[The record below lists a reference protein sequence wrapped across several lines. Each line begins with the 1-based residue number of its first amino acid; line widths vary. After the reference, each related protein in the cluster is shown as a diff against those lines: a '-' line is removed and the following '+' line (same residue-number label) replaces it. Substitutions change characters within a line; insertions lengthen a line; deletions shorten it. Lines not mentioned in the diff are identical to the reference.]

1 MKIANLAVAA
11 LSSLL
16 LTIGGVDGSRGSTAI
31 NAEDPYLFLGHL
43 SLRASEGGTDAP
55 TSAPTPAPTTVDSSI
70 VCPTDSYNRTTVHRS
85 GDCTKAGICFNGD
98 LQAHTIVECDVA
110 GAIYDVNCVDPD
122 TTGFHGCCT
131 NNTAVTC
138 PTPSPTSS
146 PSATP
151 SKTPV
156 SFALLICSLN
166 AFMDLLYFTAI
177 FSCST
182 MSYLLYSPQPLAL
195 YCFICYSSFC
205 RPKLLPPR
213 RR

>member
-1 MKIANLAVAA
+1 MRVANHAVAA

-16 LTIGGVDGSRGSTAI
+16 LAIGGVDGSRGSTAI
-31 NAEDPYLFLGHL
+31 NVEDPYLFLGHL
-43 SLRASEGGTDAP
+43 SLRNGGGETDAP
-55 TSAPTPAPTTVDSSI
+55 TSAPTSAPTTVDSSI
-70 VCPTDSYNRTTVHRS
+70 VCEAGVYNQTAYLS

-122 TTGFHGCCT
+122 TTGFRGCCT
-131 NNTAVTC
+131 SDAAVTC

-156 SFALLICSLN
+156 SFALLLFSLN
-166 AFMDLLYFTAI
+166 AFMDLLYFAAI

-182 MSYLLYSPQPLAL
+182 LSYLLYLLQLLAL
-195 YCFICYSSFC
+195 
-205 RPKLLPPR
+205 LLYLLLASL
-213 RR
+213 